1 MSITLSLENTKCC
14 IIEEVM
20 RFEEIYYTVDEFK
33 KLKPNEIIKI
43 FDQLII
49 DDAYQVFI
57 ASEVDDNPSID
68 INIEDKIHNLKINF
82 EEDGLSSNNKAD
94 LIEWES
100 EDDNVDRIMIYGWEK
115 LEKSKVQI
123 NDLNNNIISK
133 AKELWWGHDHTNG
146 VLNKKGYLEIS
157 EASFPP
163 STQGFPMEGESEGLV
178 KEKIFCIIDQLD
190 NYHFIDLTNDTD
202 FTSEENHSLL
212 KSIIQSLPGPEDIR
226 EKEKEPWEED
236 EDEVWE

>member
-1 MSITLSLENTKCC
+1 MSITIPLENIKGC
-14 IIEEVM
+14 IIEEAM

-49 DDAYQVFI
+49 DDAFQVFI

-68 INIEDKIHNLKINF
+68 INIDDKTHNLKINF

-163 STQGFPMEGESEGLV
+163 STQSFPMEGESEGLV
-178 KEKIFCIIDQLD
+178 KEKVFCIIDKLN

-202 FTSEENHSLL
+202 FKSEENHLLL
-212 KSIIQSLPGPEDIR
+212 KNIIQSLPGPE
-226 EKEKEPWEED
+226 EKWVNSD
-236 EDEVWE
+236 DFWDD